1 MAYRSDHDFRT
12 KLYRD
17 VTRGMENYQESEF
30 HDYLQRNCSEE
41 KDSMTYQKL
50 LEAAQEF
57 MSSNYPEYSWNGK
70 AQKWS

>member
-1 MAYRSDHDFRT
+1 
-12 KLYRD
+12 
-17 VTRGMENYQESEF
+17 MENYQESEF